1 MAEDDP
7 VNQIV
12 TSETLMQLGFK
23 VDLVAI
29 GADAVEHALAGGY
42 ALVLMDVHMPVMDSL
57 QATRLIRQHPGMQA
71 LPIVAM
77 TAHAFDDDR
86 KRCLEAGIDKHVAK
100 PIALA
105 SSHAALVMCLGGAW
119 AVPGAVPGAGL
130 GIGCPP
136 CFLLS
141 TGRSG
146 VWQRAAGF
154 EEGLEVRENLRPA
167 A

>member
-1 MAEDDP
+1 MVAEDDP

-42 ALVLMDVHMPVMDSL
+42 ALVLMDVHMPVMDGL

-119 AVPGAVPGAGL
+119 CGAWCGARHRL
-130 GIGCPP
+130 PT
-136 CFLLS
+136 LLPAFNRPQRRVAARGRFR
-141 TGRSG
+141 GRS
-146 VWQRAAGF
+146 
-154 EEGLEVRENLRPA
+154 
-167 A
+167 